1 MANTYVA
8 IATVT
13 VGAGGASSIAFSN
26 IPQTYTDLLIFLS
39 GRSTRTGTAQEV
51 VDILFNGSYSN
62 LSGIRLAGT
71 GSSFFSGTGT
81 YPGVA
86 ATDSATANTFGNCSF
101 YIPNYTSSNNKSH
114 SVDGV
119 SENNATEAVA
129 QLAAG
134 LWSSSSAITSLSLR
148 PQSLN
153 NWTQYSTAT
162 LYGIKNS

>member
-1 MANTYVA
+1 MAVTHWA

-13 VGAGGASSIAFSN
+13 VGAGGASSIEFTS
-26 IPQTYTDLLIFLS
+26 IPQTYTDLLILLS

-51 VDILFNGSYSN
+51 VDILFNGSYSS
-62 LSGIRLAGT
+62 LSGYRFAGT
-71 GSSFFSGTGT
+71 GSSAFSGTGT

-86 ATDSATANTFGNCSF
+86 STDSATASIFGNTSI
-101 YIPNYTSSNNKSH
+101 YIPNYTSSNYKGHN
-114 SVDGV
+114 VEGV
-119 SENNATEAVA
+119 SENNATEAV
-129 QLAAG
+129 QQYAAG
-134 LWSSSSAITSLSLR
+134 LWASSSAITSLSFR